1 MHVPGVRCIESTSDP
16 FGIRS
21 YRRMQRAVLNA
32 LLQSLLLSIFLVV
45 FEYSSAILMT
55 IRSIQALR
63 IGGPWSIQRRRL
75 IYVIFEQGMFYF
87 CVVTLFTKAAVVL
100 NFVAPAG
107 FFQRPLNALTLP
119 LSGLLTA
126 RFLLRLRAWEHKQS
140 TLMTSSNQRTSSNQI
155 PSIEFRVLSVI
166 DEFGE
171 DPVSV
176 AERRQS
182 EGENVLEV
190 QRGTSTGYGENNE

>member
-1 MHVPGVRCIESTSDP
+1 M
-16 FGIRS
+16 
-21 YRRMQRAVLNA
+21 
-32 LLQSLLLSIFLVV
+32 
-45 FEYSSAILMT
+45 
-55 IRSIQALR
+55 
-63 IGGPWSIQRRRL
+63 
-75 IYVIFEQGMFYF
+75 IFEQGMFYF

-100 NFVAPAG
+100 NFVSSRSTVLYVYQDLQVAPAG